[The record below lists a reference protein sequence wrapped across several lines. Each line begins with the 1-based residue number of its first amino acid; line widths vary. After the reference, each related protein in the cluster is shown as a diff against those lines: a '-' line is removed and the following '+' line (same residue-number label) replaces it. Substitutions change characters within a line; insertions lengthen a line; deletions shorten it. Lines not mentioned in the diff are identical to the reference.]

1 MPKCL
6 RFELSEEQEQE
17 LLWHRDHDSKPYL
30 RERSA
35 ALLLLATGVAACE
48 VAEQRLLQPRN
59 EETVRSWYWRYRREG
74 FAGLR
79 IRTGR
84 GRKPAFSPCAAQS
97 GSRQRRPVASGAA

>member
-6 RFELSEEQEQE
+6 RFDLTEQQRAA
-17 LLWHRDHDSKPYL
+17 LLWHRQHDRKPYL

-35 ALLLLATGVAACE
+35 AVLLLAQGVPASE
-48 VAEQRLLQPRN
+48 VARHRLLQPRN

-79 IRTGR
+79 IRSGR
-84 GRKPAFSPCAAQS
+84 GRKPAFSPCAA
-97 GSRQRRPVASGAA
+97 